1 MSPIVAALE
10 GLEVGPDAGRA
21 APVGE
26 AAGLSLVEALSR
38 VPDPRKPRGV
48 RHGVLAVLL
57 LGACAVLAGAR
68 SFTAIA
74 EYAHDVGRAVLDVL
88 GVGAVAPHEST
99 IRRVL
104 QRVDASALEAALQSW
119 VLPQLSAQPA
129 PEGTPRREQRRVL
142 ALDGKTLRG
151 ARVRAADGR
160 VWLPH
165 LVSVLDQTSG
175 GVLGQVQ
182 VAEKGSEITAFT
194 ALLDP
199 LDLDDVLV
207 TADALHTQ
215 RAHADGWHGL
225 SRATPSSRARGKWVL
240 TWVNSRGGTAVSA

>member
-1 MSPIVAALE
+1 MSATVSSRCCYW
-10 GLEVGPDAGRA
+10 GRA
-21 APVGE
+21 
-26 AAGLSLVEALSR
+26 R
-38 VPDPRKPRGV
+38 CWRGP
-48 RHGVLAVLL
+48 G
-57 LGACAVLAGAR
+57 R
-68 SFTAIA
+68 SHAIA

-129 PEGTPRREQRRVL
+129 AEGTPRREQRRVL

-215 RAHADGWHGL
+215 RAPRRLPTPPRRALPDDDQSEPAHA
-225 SRATPSSRARGKWVL
+225 A
-240 TWVNSRGGTAVSA
+240 GTGTGAALDPDRRR